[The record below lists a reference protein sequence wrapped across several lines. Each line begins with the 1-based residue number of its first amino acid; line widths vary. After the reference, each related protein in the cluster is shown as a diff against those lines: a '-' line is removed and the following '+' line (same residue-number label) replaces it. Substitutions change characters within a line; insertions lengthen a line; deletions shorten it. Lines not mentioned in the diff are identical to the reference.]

1 MLPASCRHYS
11 AALPNEPARAMQ
23 VSPAFHQILY
33 VSQLAPGRKYDT
45 FTAICRV
52 SRGRNP
58 ALSASGVLLFDGL
71 RFCQWLQG
79 PAESVRTL
87 MRSIADDPRHENL
100 AVLVDAPIAPAMIQR
115 CWAAGYCDPHELDVF
130 TTASGVRGD
139 AAIAALREIVSRADL
154 LP

>member
-1 MLPASCRHYS
+1 MLPARRRHYS
-11 AALPNEPARAMQ
+11 AALPHEPARAMQ

-45 FTAICRV
+45 FTAVCRV
-52 SRGRNP
+52 ARSRNP

-79 PAESVRTL
+79 PAESIRTL
-87 MRSIADDPRHENL
+87 MRDIADDPRHEGL
-100 AVLVDAPIAPAMIQR
+100 AVLVDAPIAPAEIQCR
-115 CWAAGYCDPHELDVF
+115 WTAGYCDPHELDVF
-130 TTASGVRGD
+130 TAPSGVRGD